1 MQERTRDELKLIGKM
16 ADEMLRLGEGCTD
29 DDLMSRF
36 TRLQVKTFKEDAR
49 DLANQRAQGEAA

>member
-1 MQERTRDELKLIGKM
+1 MQERTHDELKLIGKM

-36 TRLQVKTFKEDAR
+36 TRFQVKTFKEEAR
-49 DLANQRAQGEAA
+49 DLANQRAHGEAA

>member
-1 MQERTRDELKLIGKM
+1 MQERTHDELRLIGKM

-36 TRLQVKTFKEDAR
+36 TRLQVKTFKEESR
-49 DLANQRAQGEAA
+49 DLANQRAHGEAA

>member
-1 MQERTRDELKLIGKM
+1 MQERTQEELKLIGDI

-36 TRLQVKTFKEDAR
+36 TRTQIKTYKEEAR
-49 DLANQRAQGEAA
+49 DLANLRAQGKAA

>member
-1 MQERTRDELKLIGKM
+1 MQERTQNELKLIADL

-36 TRLQVKTFKEDAR
+36 TRSQVKTYKEEAR

>member
-1 MQERTRDELKLIGKM
+1 MQERTHDELRLIGKM

-36 TRLQVKTFKEDAR
+36 TRLQVRTFKEEAR
-49 DLANQRAQGEAA
+49 DLANQRAHGEAA

>member
-1 MQERTRDELKLIGKM
+1 MHARNHEEMKLIGKM

-36 TRLQVKTFKEDAR
+36 TRLQVKTFKEEAR
-49 DLANQRAQGEAA
+49 DLANQRAHGEAA